1 MDIKCKFDELL
12 TLNKIIANPKNPNYH
27 SHDSIKLLAGN
38 IDYQGIRWPII
49 ISRRSGFIAAGHGRL
64 EAAKLLK
71 YEHFPVVYQDFE
83 SEAQEYE
90 FLVADNRLGEL
101 SEIDKTLV
109 LEAFEELPELK
120 IEMLGFDEKDLGI
133 NGLTVNEINNS
144 DENSEWVK
152 EGMPDFNPPE
162 NMIRIML
169 HFKNEEDR
177 SDYVLSNN
185 LNIDRRLKDIW
196 ISHQ

>member
-1 MDIKCKFDELL
+1 MDIKCKYDELL
-12 TLNKIIANPKNPNYH
+12 TLNKIITNPRNPNYH
-27 SHDSIKLLAGN
+27 SQDSIKLLANN

-49 ISRRSGFIAAGHGRL
+49 ISKRSGFIAAGHGRL

-101 SEIDKTLV
+101 SEIDKALV

-120 IEMLGFDEKDLGI
+120 IEMLGFDEKDLGEKI
-133 NGLTVNEINNS
+133 FTRG
-144 DENSEWVK
+144 DESSGEFDDVDIPKDKVK
-152 EGMPDFNPPE
+152 KLCPHCG
-162 NMIRIML
+162 
-169 HFKNEEDR
+169 EE
-177 SDYVLSNN
+177 L
-185 LNIDRRLKDIW
+185 
-196 ISHQ
+196 